1 MPMKLSEVD
10 DQQLLRMNALHT
22 AEIIGFFAQAAPQNL
37 GVFELGAENAG
48 RAIAAFLGVDTDA
61 PLPVIP

>member
-1 MPMKLSEVD
+1 VD

-22 AEIIGFFAQAAPQNL
+22 AEIIEFFAQTAPQNL

-48 RAIAAFLGVDTDA
+48 RAIAAFVGIDTDA
-61 PLPVIP
+61 PLPAVH